1 MTHMPTVPVMS
12 NSSAVPQVPQVSG
25 IYPGMPTNNNALFIE
40 NLNMLK
46 EKIANMEAYMQ
57 QNVSIKLVYIVYR
70 TLFVYL

>member
-12 NSSAVPQVPQVSG
+12 NSFAVPQVPQVS
-25 IYPGMPTNNNALFIE
+25 GMPTNNNALFIE

>member
-12 NSSAVPQVPQVSG
+12 NSSAVPQVPQVS
-25 IYPGMPTNNNALFIE
+25 GMPTNNNALFIE